1 MDWLLATPQLHSA
14 FSSLGSLEG
23 DTYVVGPDA
32 LSILEEINYKL
43 TYEDQT
49 LRTFRRAIGFG
60 QNVRSDLIPL
70 LENTKDDAV
79 LDSVIRILVNLTVP
93 VECLFSVDVMYRTE
107 VGRHTIFELN
117 KLLYTSKEAFTDP
130 KSTKSVVEYMKY
142 LLESDPKLSLQKCD
156 KINNCLLLLRNVL
169 HIPETNVNFVMP
181 SAHSQPG
188 GSHPVSMQN
197 AILWNLFIQSIDKLL
212 LYLMTCPHR
221 AFWGVTMVQ
230 LIALMY
236 KDQHVS
242 TLQKLLNMW
251 FEASLSESSEDNE
264 SNTSPPKQGSGD
276 SSPMLTSDPT
286 SDSSDNGSNGCKNE
300 SAEDRRQA
308 MREEATEAT
317 LQEVSR
323 KGHEYQNSMM
333 CDPHVK
339 KEVDDVELGSVDNR
353 GGNEQPCTIKIEAMD
368 EMGGDDDNCDGNGD
382 VDVHVGGD
390 VDSDG
395 VANGDGEGSCSV
407 DAVGSAQPCDMSED
421 SDNQQ
426 QQQPVEP
433 NQTTTSESNQTD
445 ADAVKFKAPAVV
457 TKFKQAYPQPK
468 ICQKVPHSGQL
479 NLRKG
484 KSCPQKRECPSS
496 QSELSDC
503 GYGTQVEN
511 QESIST
517 SSNDDD
523 GPQGKPQHQKPP
535 CNSKQR
541 SKQRIVMAM
550 VDKKE
555 LRRKKLVKRSKS
567 SLINMKG
574 LVQHTPTDE
583 DISNLLKEFT
593 VDFLLKGY
601 GCLVGEL
608 HSQLLTNIK
617 IPIDTSHFFWLVTY
631 FLKFAAQLE
640 LDMEHISAVLTYDV
654 ISYLTYE
661 GVTLCEQLELNSR
674 QEGSDLKPYL
684 RRMHL
689 VVTAIREFLQ
699 AIDTYKKV
707 THLSEDD
714 RLHLRRLQS
723 QISSTEDLR
732 CLFVLLLRR
741 FNPNLHTKQYLQ
753 DLVVTNHLLLLI
765 LDFITQTEG
774 DTSIKMT
781 EHIAQFATLEIM
793 NYYGMLLEDF
803 NNNGEFVNDCIF
815 TMMHHVGGDLGQIG
829 TLFQPIIL
837 KTFSR
842 IWETDYELCDDWSDL
857 IEYVIHKFINT
868 PQKNSLS
875 LPKASLTELTKEH
888 NLENTVCAWTQEE
901 MDTLYWY
908 YVQSKKSND
917 VVGKIVKLFSNNG
930 NKQKSRISIIQ
941 QLLQQ
946 DIITLV
952 EYDDLMKFED
962 AEYQRALLT
971 TPTSTST
978 ESGIDLKNSATSAK
992 PSDDIQILRD
1002 LIVKENK
1009 EKHLVWLQKILLECC
1024 YIKLILKNCILREDR
1039 QNLQYVMEPVAY
1051 HYIVKNK
1058 SIPVVQW
1065 NSEQATT
1072 MLYQPFVLLLHKL
1085 GFQLPADAG
1094 SIFARIPDFW
1104 TAEMI
1109 FSLARKLGPLDKLL
1123 IKFDMSQFEDANAI
1137 ELPRCHHVTAAR
1149 GSLSSMS
1156 SLEMEI
1162 GGVDEYTVLGSSSD
1176 NGNCNGRASRN
1187 GRSSSGS
1194 GSMLAPVP
1202 EVDAKLE
1209 KASASNDIFA
1219 VPKAKQC
1226 NSIIRF
1232 TPEPAPLPPVPNWL
1246 QLVMRSKMN
1255 TNATAALDT
1264 ALNANNTATTTTTN
1278 ESCSITTAAA
1288 LSAVVTTATATSTIT
1303 STSAVS
1309 TIQQDSVAAKA
1320 PEPTSTIL
1328 IPTDQCPPTI
1338 NNIIGL
1344 NKESNNNT
1352 NASIEC
1358 SKNNSNKSG
1367 NSSSGVSDLNSCS
1380 SGSNMNSTSNNSSIN
1395 DDSNKTNGDSC
1406 GASIG
1411 GGGGVCNYTSS
1422 DSSSISSNAIVNSV
1436 TNSSTGNNI
1445 CNNNK
1450 YENNSVATIQSG
1462 MRIPAAVTAAG
1473 TTSAVTTTTMAAVA
1487 NAAMA
1492 ANDHFLIYPKQQ
1504 QQLLQKQHQQQ
1515 QQHLQAQ
1522 HQYNQQQLLQQQ
1534 QQQQQQQ
1541 HFEGVLKTFE
1551 RSEQPSIDMNF
1562 ASFSGGGAVGAG
1574 GVLAAASV
1582 AVGGGVLNNLES
1594 EYSAMVA
1601 SVYEHETAN
1610 SDCASV
1616 ASDLTRMYVSDEED
1630 KNEFPVT
1637 HFN

>member
-1 MDWLLATPQLHSA
+1 MDWLLATPQLQSA
-14 FSSLGSLEG
+14 FSSLGSHEG
-23 DTYVVGPDA
+23 DTYVTGPDA
-32 LSILEEINYKL
+32 LAILEEINYKL

-49 LRTFRRAIGFG
+49 LRTFRRSIGFG

-79 LDSVIRILVNLTVP
+79 LDSVIRILVNLTIP

-130 KSTKSVVEYMKY
+130 KSTKSVVEYIQH
-142 LLESDPKLSLQKCD
+142 LLESDPKLTLQQCD

-181 SAHSQPG
+181 SVHTQQG
-188 GSHPVSMQN
+188 GAHPVSMQN

-242 TLQKLLNMW
+242 KLQKLLNSW
-251 FEASLSESSEDNE
+251 FESSLSESSEDNE

-300 SAEDRRQA
+300 RAEDRRQA

-323 KGHEYQNSMM
+323 KGHEYQNSMIY
-333 CDPHVK
+333 DAQIK
-339 KEVDDVELGSVDNR
+339 KEIEDIELAS
-353 GGNEQPCTIKIEAMD
+353 GNSSGDSEREIRAFPNTPTIKIELIDGMAD
-368 EMGGDDDNCDGNGD
+368 GAYANEDGGNSSENCEMND
-382 VDVHVGGD
+382 
-390 VDSDG
+390 DSDKKQQLKTKQQPHKQPAELSPNTTNKSPTLPPNKCDIE
-395 VANGDGEGSCSV
+395 ANTFKTPAHKITQMPTMTNDN
-407 DAVGSAQPCDMSED
+407 GSA
-421 SDNQQ
+421 
-426 QQQPVEP
+426 VK
-433 NQTTTSESNQTD
+433 TES
-445 ADAVKFKAPAVV
+445 
-457 TKFKQAYPQPK
+457 PQSK
-468 ICQKVPHSGQL
+468 LGQKVRHSGEL
-479 NLRKG
+479 NLTKG

-503 GYGTQVEN
+503 GYGTQVEI
-511 QESIST
+511 QGSIST

-523 GPQGKPQHQKPP
+523 GPKGKPQHQKPP
-535 CNSKQR
+535 CNIKPR
-541 SKQRIVMAM
+541 SKQPIVMAM
-550 VDKKE
+550 VDNKE

-601 GCLVGEL
+601 SCLVGEL

-640 LDMEHISAVLTYDV
+640 IDMEHINAVLTFDV

-661 GVTLCEQLELNSR
+661 GVTLCEQFELNSR
-674 QEGSDLKPYL
+674 QEGSDFKPYL
-684 RRMHL
+684 RRLHL

-699 AIDTYKKV
+699 AIETYKKV
-707 THLSEDD
+707 THLSEAD
-714 RLHLRRLQS
+714 RVHLRRLQS

-753 DLVVTNHLLLLI
+753 DLVVTNHTLLLI
-765 LDFITQTEG
+765 LDFVTQTEG
-774 DTSIKMT
+774 DNSIRMA
-781 EHIAQFATLEIM
+781 EHISQFATLEVM
-793 NYYGMLLEDF
+793 YYYGMLLEDF

-815 TMMHHVGGDLGQIG
+815 TMMHHVGGDLGQIS

-842 IWETDYELCDDWSDL
+842 IWEADYDLCDDWSDL

-868 PQKNSLS
+868 PQKTTLS
-875 LPKASLTELTKEH
+875 LPKTSLTELTKEH

-962 AEYQRALLT
+962 AEYQRALIA
-971 TPTSTST
+971 TPTSASS
-978 ESGIDLKNSATSAK
+978 ESGIDLKNSSSFAE

-1002 LIVKENK
+1002 LILKENK
-1009 EKHLVWLQKILLECC
+1009 EKHLVWLQNFLLECC
-1024 YIKLILKNCILREDR
+1024 YIKLTLKNSLPREER

-1051 HYIVKNK
+1051 HHILKNR
-1058 SIPVVQW
+1058 SIPIVQW

-1072 MLYQPFVLLLHKL
+1072 MLFQPFVLLLHKL

-1094 SIFARIPDFW
+1094 SIFARIPDYW
-1104 TAEMI
+1104 TAEMM
-1109 FSLARKLGPLDKLL
+1109 FGLARKLGPLDKLL
-1123 IKFDMSQFEDANAI
+1123 IKFDKSQFEEANAI
-1137 ELPRCHHVTAAR
+1137 ELQRCIHGAVHR
-1149 GSLSSMS
+1149 GSLSSIS
-1156 SLEMEI
+1156 SLEMDT
-1162 GGVDEYTVLGSSSD
+1162 GSYDELTTLVSEMDSGHFSG
-1176 NGNCNGRASRN
+1176 NGNGQFNGHGRVSGYRRAS
-1187 GRSSSGS
+1187 SGN
-1194 GSMLAPVP
+1194 GSMLATVP

-1209 KASASNDIFA
+1209 KASANNEIFA
-1219 VPKAKQC
+1219 VPKAKHC
-1226 NSIIRF
+1226 NSLIRY
-1232 TPEPAPLPPVPNWL
+1232 TPEAAPLPQLPNWL
-1246 QLVMRSKMN
+1246 QLVMRNKIN
-1255 TNATAALDT
+1255 TNGSAARDTANTVNNPVTPTINQSTTTEAALSRLVT
-1264 ALNANNTATTTTTN
+1264 TTTATTSTISTSTNTTIQQHR
-1278 ESCSITTAAA
+1278 SIHT
-1288 LSAVVTTATATSTIT
+1288 STTATDSILTI
-1303 STSAVS
+1303 
-1309 TIQQDSVAAKA
+1309 K
-1320 PEPTSTIL
+1320 
-1328 IPTDQCPPTI
+1328 IPTDQCPSV
-1338 NNIIGL
+1338 NKIIGS
-1344 NKESNNNT
+1344 NIESNSTSSNAVSSTSNNNQ
-1352 NASIEC
+1352 ND
-1358 SKNNSNKSG
+1358 NNKSSNDLVQCCSNYNI
-1367 NSSSGVSDLNSCS
+1367 NSSNNNNNGAGNESNSCS
-1380 SGSNMNSTSNNSSIN
+1380 SNENN
-1395 DDSNKTNGDSC
+1395 
-1406 GASIG
+1406 
-1411 GGGGVCNYTSS
+1411 
-1422 DSSSISSNAIVNSV
+1422 
-1436 TNSSTGNNI
+1436 TNSSSNN
-1445 CNNNK
+1445 CHNNK
-1450 YENNSVATIQSG
+1450 NENYNAT
-1462 MRIPAAVTAAG
+1462 T
-1473 TTSAVTTTTMAAVA
+1473 TTSATTQCVA
-1487 NAAMA
+1487 NIRPAAMQASSPTKMSSVTATAMTAVGTA
-1492 ANDHFLIYPKQQ
+1492 ATNNLTIYQKQQ
-1504 QQLLQKQHQQQ
+1504 QQMQKEHHHQQQ
-1515 QQHLQAQ
+1515 QLQAKQQ
-1522 HQYNQQQLLQQQ
+1522 HHQQQLLQQQ
-1534 QQQQQQQ
+1534 QQQIDAA
-1541 HFEGVLKTFE
+1541 LKTYE
-1551 RSEQPSIDMNF
+1551 RTEAQQPSVDIKSIATAEVAVAAATA
-1562 ASFSGGGAVGAG
+1562 ASDGGVGVAAGNILSFDVGGTTIGAVG
-1574 GVLAAASV
+1574 GVQV
-1582 AVGGGVLNNLES
+1582 NLES

-1601 SVYEHETAN
+1601 AVYEHGSAF

-1630 KNEFPVT
+1630 KNEFPDG
-1637 HFN
+1637 HFA